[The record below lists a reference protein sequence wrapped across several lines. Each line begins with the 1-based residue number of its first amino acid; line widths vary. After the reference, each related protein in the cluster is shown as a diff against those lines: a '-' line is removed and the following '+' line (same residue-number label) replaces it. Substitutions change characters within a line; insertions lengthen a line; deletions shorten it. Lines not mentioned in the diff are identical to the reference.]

1 MDGDGHMWKYEDSLA
16 NSFMSMSSQK
26 STASDAVMREPRRQR
41 GRDRVAALLQA
52 GAAMFAERGYEA
64 TTMTEVAARAGASIG
79 SLYQFFPGKEALAD
93 ALLAGYGEQVL
104 TGLRAVEAQAAQL
117 AVPALADALIDLLV
131 GLKEERAAALVL
143 FEARRDVAQPLR
155 LRDDMREGVVRILV
169 LRAPG
174 LPPDRAMAMA
184 IVVLLQMKAAAALGT
199 EPDLKPRDAALAELR
214 RMTRLYLVEG
224 LGPDQA

>member
-1 MDGDGHMWKYEDSLA
+1 
-16 NSFMSMSSQK
+16 MSMSSQK
-26 STASDAVMREPRRQR
+26 STVSDAAVMREPRRQR

-52 GAAMFAERGYEA
+52 GAAAFAEKGYEA
-64 TTMTEVAARAGASIG
+64 TTMTEVAARARASIG
-79 SLYQFFPGKEALAD
+79 SLYQFFSSKEALAD

-104 TGLRAVEAQAAQL
+104 AGLQAVEAQAAQL

-131 GLKEERAAALVL
+131 GLKEKRAAALVL
-143 FEARRDVAQPLR
+143 FEARQDVAQPLR
-155 LRDDMREGVVRILV
+155 LRDDMREGVARILA
-169 LRAPG
+169 LRAPW

-184 IVVLLQMKAAAALGT
+184 IVVLLQMKAAAALGV
-199 EPDLKPRDAALAELR
+199 EPGLKPRAAALAELR

>member
-1 MDGDGHMWKYEDSLA
+1 
-16 NSFMSMSSQK
+16 MSSQK
-26 STASDAVMREPRRQR
+26 STASDAAAMREPRRQR

-52 GAAMFAERGYEA
+52 GAAVFAEKGYEA

-79 SLYQFFPGKEALAD
+79 SLYQFFPNKEALAD

-104 TGLRAVEAQAAQL
+104 AGLQAVEAQAARL

-131 GLKEERAAALVL
+131 GLKQQRVTALAL
-143 FEARRDVAQPLR
+143 IEARRDAVAAQPLT
-155 LRDDMREGVVRILV
+155 LRDALRAGVARILA

-174 LPPDRAMAMA
+174 LPPERAKAMA

-199 EPDLKPRDAALAELR
+199 EPGLKARAAALAELR
-214 RMTRLYLVEG
+214 LMTRLYLAEG
-224 LGPDQA
+224 LGQA

>member
-1 MDGDGHMWKYEDSLA
+1 
-16 NSFMSMSSQK
+16 
-26 STASDAVMREPRRQR
+26 
-41 GRDRVAALLQA
+41 
-52 GAAMFAERGYEA
+52 
-64 TTMTEVAARAGASIG
+64 
-79 SLYQFFPGKEALAD
+79 
-93 ALLAGYGEQVL
+93 
-104 TGLRAVEAQAAQL
+104 GLRAVEAQAAQL

-155 LRDDMREGVVRILV
+155 LRDDMREGVARILV

-199 EPDLKPRDAALAELR
+199 ESDLKPRAAALAELR

>member
-1 MDGDGHMWKYEDSLA
+1 
-16 NSFMSMSSQK
+16 MSMSSQK
-26 STASDAVMREPRRQR
+26 STITDATVMREPRRQR

-52 GAAMFAERGYEA
+52 GAAVFAEKGYEA

-79 SLYQFFPGKEALAD
+79 SLYQFFPSKEALAD

-104 TGLRAVEAQAAQL
+104 AGLQAVEAQAAQL

-131 GLKEERAAALVL
+131 GLKQERAAALAL
-143 FEARRDVAQPLR
+143 FEARRDVTEPLR
-155 LRDDMREGVVRILV
+155 LRDALREGVARILT

-184 IVVLLQMKAAAALGT
+184 IVMLLQMKAAAALGI
-199 EPDLKPRDAALAELR
+199 EPGLKPRAAALAELR

-224 LGPDQA
+224 LGSDQA

>member
-1 MDGDGHMWKYEDSLA
+1 
-16 NSFMSMSSQK
+16 MSMSSQK
-26 STASDAVMREPRRQR
+26 STASDAVVRREPRRQR

-52 GAAMFAERGYEA
+52 GAAVFAEKGYEA

-79 SLYQFFPGKEALAD
+79 SLYQFFPSKEALAD

-104 TGLRAVEAQAAQL
+104 AGLQAVEAQAAQL
-117 AVPALADALIDLLV
+117 AVPVLADALIDLLV
-131 GLKEERAAALVL
+131 GLKEKRAAALVL

-155 LRDDMREGVVRILV
+155 LRDDMREGVARILG

-184 IVVLLQMKAAAALGT
+184 IVVLLQMKAAAVLGV
-199 EPDLKPRDAALAELR
+199 EPGLKPCAAALAELR

>member
-1 MDGDGHMWKYEDSLA
+1 
-16 NSFMSMSSQK
+16 
-26 STASDAVMREPRRQR
+26 MREPRRQR

-52 GAAMFAERGYEA
+52 GAAVFAEKGYEA

-104 TGLRAVEAQAAQL
+104 AGLQAVEAQAAQL

-131 GLKEERAAALVL
+131 ALKEERAAALAL
-143 FEARRDVAQPLR
+143 IEARRDVAQPLR
-155 LRDDMREGVVRILV
+155 LRDALRGGVARILAR
-169 LRAPG
+169 RAPG
-174 LPPDRAMAMA
+174 LAPDRAMAMA
-184 IVVLLQMKAAAALGT
+184 IVVLLQMKAAAALGV
-199 EPDLKPRDAALAELR
+199 EPGLTSRAAALAELR

-224 LGPDQA
+224 LGQA

>member
-1 MDGDGHMWKYEDSLA
+1 
-16 NSFMSMSSQK
+16 
-26 STASDAVMREPRRQR
+26 MREPRRQR

-52 GAAMFAERGYEA
+52 GAAVFAEKGYEA

-79 SLYQFFPGKEALAD
+79 SLYQFFPNKEALAD

-104 TGLRAVEAQAAQL
+104 AGLQAVEAQAARL

-131 GLKEERAAALVL
+131 GLKQQRVTALAL
-143 FEARRDVAQPLR
+143 IEARRDAVAAQPLT
-155 LRDDMREGVVRILV
+155 LRDALRAGVARILA

-174 LPPDRAMAMA
+174 LPPERAKAMA

-199 EPDLKPRDAALAELR
+199 EPGLKARAAALAELR
-214 RMTRLYLVEG
+214 LMTRLYLAEG
-224 LGPDQA
+224 LGQA